1 MNKDLKDVMDL
12 LYRDLDPAIRIL
24 LDAFQPHY
32 QEAIEHEHQLVLFY
46 EKLYAELE
54 ATYDRAIGVGLNPTK
69 RYRQWVEQIED
80 HLLMTTSSPEE
91 IEQFKKDLV
100 RRVEGYRAQTK
111 WRRTRGR
118 KVGAK
123 AYPPQERARL
133 AARARMWKRQGQPWE
148 EIAHRVKLSEKT
160 IKEYVREYEAG
171 ELFGNNSL
179 EGRPALTYAGHKA
192 RRNLSD
198 ADQ

>member
-12 LYRDLDPAIRIL
+12 LYRDLDPAIRIW

-32 QEAIEHEHQLVLFY
+32 QEAIEREHQLVLFY

-133 AARARMWKRQGQPWE
+133 AARARMWKQQGQSWE

-171 ELFGNNSL
+171 ELFPNNSL